1 MGVTMGETAVTMTEL
16 KQRLG
21 DIINRVAYGGDRVVL
36 LFYGRPKAAIV
47 SLEDLEQLRQGQ
59 KAENCE
65 PACGIQDEPADN
77 FADLC

>member
-1 MGVTMGETAVTMTEL
+1 MGETAVTMTEL

-47 SLEDLEQLRQGQ
+47 SLEDLEQLRQWQ
-59 KAENCE
+59 DAERLDTGSGGLSREMQENS
-65 PACGIQDEPADN
+65 
-77 FADLC
+77 F